1 MSTAQIIPSQEAR
14 SLLEKLTPEERDY
27 VLFRLVSEKVDEEHL
42 ETKVPVYRPDGTVF
56 GFIHPSAPPSL
67 EDIAVMHERARRVT
81 PASSRSAR
89 DLLERMRAG
98 DEGAV
103 RKYIKE

>member
-1 MSTAQIIPSQEAR
+1 MSTAQVIPSQEAR
-14 SLLEKLTPEERDY
+14 MLLEKLTPEERDY

-42 ETKVPVYRPDGTVF
+42 ETKVPVCRPDGTVF
-56 GFIHPSAPPSL
+56 GFIHPSKPPSP
-67 EDIAVMHERARRVT
+67 EEITVMLERARRMT
-81 PASSRSAR
+81 SASGRSAR

-98 DEGAV
+98 DEDAV